1 MSTSINW
8 DLNQD
13 NNEGAQRINYVIQ
26 GISPEFPNPSF
37 VTIFAA
43 LHNFF
48 KNKTASLIRQNS
60 HISYFKFVLCLL
72 TVKGGWLSKNIEFKG
87 VYYDRQCKYST
98 NRNNICLVTRLH
110 SNQFKGIP
118 PPPKKNSLDNDFMIT
133 KIVSYNHTYKMGD
146 FGLIFFSQIILRA
159 HGLQKCAFLGVFHKT
174 VYRMILQIYRS

>member
-1 MSTSINW
+1 M
-8 DLNQD
+8 
-13 NNEGAQRINYVIQ
+13 
-26 GISPEFPNPSF
+26 
-37 VTIFAA
+37 
-43 LHNFF
+43 
-48 KNKTASLIRQNS
+48 
-60 HISYFKFVLCLL
+60 
-72 TVKGGWLSKNIEFKG
+72 SKNIEFKG

-146 FGLIFFSQIILRA
+146 FGLIFLSQIIPRA

-174 VYRMILQIYRS
+174 VYCMILQISQMQDNEYLQKLNHFIRGIFHILEDFQIF